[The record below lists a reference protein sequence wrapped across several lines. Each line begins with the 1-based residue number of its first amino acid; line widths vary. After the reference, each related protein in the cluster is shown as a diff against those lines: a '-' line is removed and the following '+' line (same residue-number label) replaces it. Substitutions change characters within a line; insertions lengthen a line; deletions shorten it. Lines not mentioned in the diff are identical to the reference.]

1 MRRDDDD
8 AVADQDKS
16 DESHQETGHETEA
29 FVETL
34 MRMSSSYE
42 SESESI
48 SPSPMQSNVSS
59 TSHMRMQAPHYRERS
74 SRHPTPSLSLAE
86 HETAEGE
93 MKSRGYKKENRR
105 LEKQEDRDNTTE
117 VGPAMDR
124 EGHDQFHCSG
134 ACDIGLC
141 ECYQKAP
148 PDALEKE

>member
-8 AVADQDKS
+8 AVVDQDKS
-16 DESHQETGHETEA
+16 DESCQETGHETEA

-34 MRMSSSYE
+34 MTLSSSYE

-48 SPSPMQSNVSS
+48 SPPPMQSNVSS

-74 SRHPTPSLSLAE
+74 SRRPTSSLSLTE

-93 MKSRGYKKENRR
+93 MKSRGYKKEKRR

-124 EGHDQFHCSG
+124 EGHGQIYCSG
-134 ACDIGLC
+134 ACDIGSC
-141 ECYQKAP
+141 ECYQKTS
-148 PDALEKE
+148 PDALEQE